1 MRDLTQLAAVAGKV
15 VLEWRGQRHGEGR
28 YLWPGLEG
36 ALDALADED
45 SEDTAGVAARAL
57 CVAGEWWQPGAAGGD
72 VPGLD
77 RARARVWLEWP
88 ELAELLGWLVAAGEG
103 ARSPVPMVGSAPVV
117 GPLDR
122 VGRALELL
130 AVTSVFGVTGVTGT
144 QDVRER
150 AWRAIGA
157 LVQGIEGDACG
168 PQDVVGR

>member
-57 CVAGEWWQPGAAGGD
+57 CVAGEWWQPDAAGGD
-72 VPGLD
+72 VPRLD

-88 ELAELLGWLVAAGEG
+88 ELAELLGWLVAAVYG
-103 ARSPVPMVGSAPVV
+103 ARPSVPPVGSAPVV
-117 GPLDR
+117 DPLDR
-122 VGRALELL
+122 VGRAAELL
-130 AVTSVFGVTGVTGT
+130 AVAAAFKTLPPS
-144 QDVRER
+144 DVRER
-150 AWRAIGA
+150 AWRAMGA
-157 LVQGIEGDACG
+157 LMQGIEGDACG

>member
-57 CVAGEWWQPGAAGGD
+57 CVAGEWWQPDAAGGD
-72 VPGLD
+72 VPRLD

-103 ARSPVPMVGSAPVV
+103 ARSPVPPVGSAPVV

-122 VGRALELL
+122 VGRAAELL
-130 AVTSVFGVTGVTGT
+130 AVTAAFRALAPS
-144 QDVRER
+144 DVRER
-150 AWRAIGA
+150 AWRAMGA

>member
-1 MRDLTQLAAVAGKV
+1 MRDLAQLAAVAGKV
-15 VLEWRGQRHGEGR
+15 VLEWRGQRHGKGR

-57 CVAGEWWQPGAAGGD
+57 RVAGEWWQPGAAGGD
-72 VPGLD
+72 VPRLD

-103 ARSPVPMVGSAPVV
+103 ARPPVPPVGSAPVV
-117 GPLDR
+117 DPWDR
-122 VGRALELL
+122 VARAAELL
-130 AVTSVFGVTGVTGT
+130 AVAAAFRAVAPS
-144 QDVRER
+144 DVRER
-150 AWRAIGA
+150 AWRAMRA

-168 PQDVVGR
+168 PQDVVRR